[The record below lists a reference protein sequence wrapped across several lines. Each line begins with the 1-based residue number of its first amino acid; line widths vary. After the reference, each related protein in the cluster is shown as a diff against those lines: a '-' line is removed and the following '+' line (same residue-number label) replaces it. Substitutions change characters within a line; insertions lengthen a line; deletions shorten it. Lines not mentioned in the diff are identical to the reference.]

1 MKWSLPW
8 SGCSSRGI
16 FSITA
21 FSLAVLLLMSAARAQ
36 LIPHEEREALI
47 AIYNATGG
55 PNWTTNYHWL
65 SEWGTEDSWY
75 GVTLSADFKHVVAL
89 DLEHNNLVGYLP
101 DEIGDLTEVYDL
113 DLSGNKL
120 EGTLPASM
128 TNLFMNW
135 KLDLSRNQ
143 FSGPIPD
150 WLGYFV
156 SEEMNLSE
164 NQFSGPIPDFFDRQ
178 IKLRLRWLD
187 LSSNNLTGALPPT
200 LASLT
205 YLESLNVGGNPLGG
219 TISAVIAS
227 LPRLESLGL
236 GYCDLGGSIPE
247 SMGDCPNLKHLTLS
261 GNHLTGTI
269 PSSLGNLNTLEGLY
283 LSSNQLTGTIPA
295 SLGNLKKLTC
305 LKLDNNLLEGSLPSE
320 LGQLTDLHHIDLSHN
335 NLSGIIPASI
345 FTLASPEGGGTF
357 LDLSYNSFNGIADDI
372 QSKAGYLWV
381 NLDMNIIEN
390 LPLTLSE
397 CTQLRGL
404 ILSRN
409 LLSGSFPSQLL
420 QLGQL
425 YSLSLGQNILAGPI
439 PHEIGALTN
448 LEFLDLAGNQFSG
461 EIPFEIKYL
470 TNLYGGGLTLD
481 YNALFTTDDSVR
493 AFVNDHHSGDFE
505 STQTVPPEQ
514 PRWGFQEQDT
524 LQLTWTPIAYDEDE
538 GFYQVYQRQEP
549 SGEMAYLAETQ
560 DKRATGIIIE
570 GVSLEAGSRFF
581 VQTVTRPHQSNPNTV
596 YSEYR
601 EAHLQN
607 SVFLE
612 ELHANLTPR
621 GAAANTAYPDT
632 RLYRYY
638 KILDVDRQPV
648 PVRPIQLSL
657 NSDKAG
663 VSVQSEIIK
672 PGVLQVKLDLEPW
685 GVHAGDTLKLDFPR
699 TIRLQESGE
708 WKDYF
713 LLEKDLDFSIRVQ
726 QKRPWRSNYLFALGG
741 PVWEA
746 EIGGGGAQSVASA
759 KLSLGAQAGYTVK
772 LLAADTPAGGVVQG
786 LGRQGDFSLSG
797 EVSADLGIPG
807 APQAEASGAIGLKT
821 GAYFGGEVDYYT
833 GGYTGAARNADVTSA
848 LCYFGGLGGLPAQFL
863 AQNMHAATLIWL
875 SSQGYPTAELQP
887 ARYYQSVKYGASV
900 EGRSSAGASIELGP
914 LSLSGNVA
922 FSGTLQEG
930 RQFSPSGQGD
940 VTASLALGLSA
951 GTGVELDLAEELKW
965 LDSMESVNRTH
976 TNTVQY
982 EVTSRGPEISGI
994 GATIETTDSVGA
1006 SWLLF
1011 SGQSYA
1017 GTRIKWNTSD
1027 SAAIFLVGQNPQLL
1041 AGTLSQVAVG
1051 HQPSLTNF
1059 TPEWLSGDIKN
1070 FLTTVEAADPSALTR
1085 TSAQSVRGLRAEAA
1099 LKIPVPIPQLKGLKL
1114 SIGLGLYQEVE
1125 QEYARGVVF
1134 EDTPYLLADYRKHDW
1149 APSPAV
1155 FLSTVS
1161 NSLMTTVPFLS
1172 EILRRL
1178 IPVADVVFGKS
1189 GATELQS
1196 VTGVPVGTVQTG
1208 ATPPAARL
1216 TAAVMDTAVL
1226 ADRITGSANET
1237 GGKRRLPSRT
1247 AYVSPQMTA
1256 VPVGDPE
1263 RFFHRTGIWSNDA
1276 WVALPVSRKAATIDV
1291 LTLAGHAVHLE
1302 AEDAAGELQT
1312 EFAAPVTL
1320 TLAVTLEDLTIA
1332 GAGPAVFDELALYRY
1347 DSETGIWSVVSG
1359 SVATGD
1365 GASGDV
1371 TQSGLYAAGWLQ
1383 AMDPEADPD
1392 ADGRTT
1398 AQEDANGNGMI
1409 DPGETNPHAWDTDL
1423 DGYTDGEE
1431 AAAGTD
1437 PLDPT
1442 SHPAACVLRVQAGTH
1457 GLTVPTPGA
1466 YTYPAG
1472 WIARV
1477 VGLPDP
1483 GYVFSHW
1490 SGDYEGNENPLA
1502 LELDHDYALVPH
1514 FIVDPDLLLGD
1525 LNLDGMVD
1533 AVDLELLALYLSEAI
1548 VWGEA
1553 GFIAP
1558 MEAADLNADGRVDVQ
1573 DIVWLSQI

>member
-1 MKWSLPW
+1 MNRS
-8 SGCSSRGI
+8 SSRNIATIHRIRLGMLWFLGFFLI
-16 FSITA
+16 PA
-21 FSLAVLLLMSAARAQ
+21 QLMSI
-36 LIPHEEREALI
+36 IPSSEREALI
-47 AIYNATGG
+47 AIYDATGG
-55 PNWTTNYHWL
+55 PSWRNNYGWL
-65 SEWGTEDSWY
+65 GTWGTEGGWY
-75 GVTLSADFKHVVAL
+75 GVTVDAQSGHVVGL
-89 DLEHNNLVGYLP
+89 DLDDNNLVGSLP
-101 DEIGDLTEVYDL
+101 DEIQKLNQLYIL

-120 EGTLPASM
+120 EGALPAGM
-128 TNLFMNW
+128 VDLYLYIDR
-135 KLDLSRNQ
+135 LDLSDNQ

-150 WLGYFV
+150 WLKYYLCRDLDLGF
-156 SEEMNLSE
+156 
-164 NQFSGPIPDFFDRQ
+164 NQFSGPIPDFFDGNIRW
-178 IKLRLRWLD
+178 RLERLA
-187 LSSNNLTGALPPT
+187 LSGNPLTGDLPAT
-200 LASLT
+200 IVSCT
-205 YLESLNVGGNPLGG
+205 QLESLELGGIPLGG
-219 TISAVIAS
+219 TIPSVISNLPNLRS
-227 LPRLESLGL
+227 LHLAGCE
-236 GYCDLGGSIPE
+236 LGGSIPTWI
-247 SMGDCPNLKHLTLS
+247 GDLTNL
-261 GNHLTGTI
+261 NHLSLGYNHLIGTI
-269 PSSLGNLNTLEGLY
+269 PSSLGNLRDLYSLY
-283 LSSNQLTGTIPA
+283 LHDNQLTGTIPA
-295 SLGNLKKLTC
+295 SLGNLNNLSY
-305 LKLDNNLLEGSLPSE
+305 LRLENNLLEGPIPSE
-320 LGQLTDLHHIDLSHN
+320 LGQLASISDLDLHSN
-335 NLSGIIPASI
+335 NLSGSVPASL
-345 FTLASPEGGGTF
+345 FNLAPTSGAN
-357 LDLSYNSFNGIADDI
+357 LDLSDNAINGIADGI
-372 QSKAGYLWV
+372 QSNTGYLNV
-381 NLDMNIIEN
+381 DLDRNLIES
-390 LPLTLSE
+390 LPGTIGN
-397 CTQLRGL
+397 CTQLASL
-404 ILSRN
+404 VLSHN
-409 LLSGSFPSQLL
+409 LLSGTFPSELL
-420 QLGQL
+420 PLTQLGYLNLACNQL
-425 YSLSLGQNILAGPI
+425 SGPI
-439 PHEIGALTN
+439 PHEIGVLSNLTS
-448 LEFLDLAGNQFSG
+448 LDLSGNKFSG
-461 EIPFEIKYL
+461 EIPSEIKNM
-470 TNLYGGGLTLD
+470 TNLGWNCGLYLA
-481 YNALFTTDDSVR
+481 YNALYITDDSVR
-493 AFVNDHHSGDFE
+493 AFVDEHHGGDFE
-505 STQTVPPEQ
+505 STQTVPPVQ
-514 PRWGFQEQDT
+514 PRWGFHEPDT

-549 SGEMAYLAETQ
+549 SGEMVYLAETP
-560 DKRATGIIIE
+560 DKTATGIIIE
-570 GVSLEAGSRFF
+570 GVSLDAGTRFF
-581 VQTVTRPHQSNPNTV
+581 VRTETRPHPYNPNTV
-596 YSEYR
+596 CSEYR
-601 EAHLQN
+601 ETHLQN
-607 SVFLE
+607 SIFLE

-648 PVRPIQLSL
+648 PVRPVQLSL

-663 VSVQSEIIK
+663 VSVQAEIIK
-672 PGVLQVKLDLEPW
+672 PGVLRVKLDLEQS
-685 GVHAGDTLKLDFPR
+685 GAHAGDALKLDFPR

-726 QKRPWRSNYLFALGG
+726 QKRPCRSNYVFALGG

-746 EIGGGGAQSVASA
+746 ETPGGGAQSVASA

-772 LLAADTPAGGVVQG
+772 LLAADTSAGGIVQG
-786 LGRQGDFSLSG
+786 VGRQGDFSLSG
-797 EVSADLGIPG
+797 EVSAELGISG
-807 APQAEASGAIGLKT
+807 APKAEASGSIGLKA
-821 GAYFGGEVDYYT
+821 GAYLGGEIDYNA
-833 GGYTGAARNADVTSA
+833 GGWTGAARNADVTGA
-848 LCYFGGLGGLPAQFL
+848 LTFFGNFGGSPVRFL
-863 AQNMHAATLIWL
+863 SQHVHTATLVWL
-875 SSQGYPTAELQP
+875 SSQGYPTAEFEP
-887 ARYYQSVKYGASV
+887 ARYYQNINYGASV
-900 EGRSSAGASIELGP
+900 EGRSSAGASIALGP

-940 VTASLALGLSA
+940 VTDSLALGLSA
-951 GTGVELDLAEELKW
+951 GAGVQLNLADELDW
-965 LDSMESVNRTH
+965 LDSLEGVNRTH

-994 GATIETTDSVGA
+994 GATIETTESVGA

-1017 GTRIKWNTSD
+1017 GTRIKWATSD
-1027 SAAIFLVGQNPQLL
+1027 PQAIFLVGQNPQLL

-1051 HQPSLTNF
+1051 HQPSLSNF

-1099 LKIPVPIPQLKGLKL
+1099 IKVPIPHLKGLKL

-1178 IPVADVVFGKS
+1178 IPVAEVVFGKS

-1196 VTGVPVGTVQTG
+1196 VTGVSVGTVQTG
-1208 ATPPAARL
+1208 ATPPAARM

-1226 ADRITGSANET
+1226 ADRITGSADET

-1247 AYVSPQMTA
+1247 VYVSPQVMA

-1263 RFFHRTGIWSNDA
+1263 RFYHRTGIWSNDA
-1276 WVALPVSRKAATIDV
+1276 SVALPVSRQAAAIDV
-1291 LTLAGHAVHLE
+1291 LTLAGHAVHLA
-1302 AEDAAGELQT
+1302 AEDAAGELQA

-1320 TLAVTLEDLTIA
+1320 TLAVTPEDLTIA
-1332 GAGPAVFDELALYRY
+1332 GAGPDIFDELVLYRY

-1359 SVATGD
+1359 SVATGN

-1423 DGYTDGEE
+1423 DGYSDGEE

-1442 SHPAACVLRVQAGTH
+1442 SHPAGCVLRVQAGAH

-1483 GYVFSHW
+1483 GYVFAHW
-1490 SGDYEGNENPLA
+1490 SGDYEGSENPLE
-1502 LELDHDYALVPH
+1502 LELDHDYELVPH
-1514 FIVDPDLLLGD
+1514 FIVDPNLLLGD

-1558 MEAADLNADGRVDVQ
+1558 LEAADLNADGRIDVL
-1573 DIVWLSQI
+1573 DMVWLNQI